1 MKIEKLYDHVYDWII
16 KYGPGLIVGVLVL
29 LVGLWLINLFVKWSH
44 SGMHRKNV
52 DPSLKPFL
60 LSLIAV
66 ALRILLV
73 LGVMQIV
80 GIQMTLFAALIGAL
94 GVAVGLALSGTLQ
107 NFASGVLILLL
118 KPFVVGDNIIA
129 QGQEGTVISIQIF
142 YTVITTYDNRTVI
155 VPNSKLSNEVII
167 NISREGTRRLD
178 LELKMPNNIDI
189 KEVKSVI
196 DEAINKT
203 ESILPKPERRIGVGT
218 IEADGYR
225 INVNLWVNAH
235 GFQDTKLAIQEIILQ
250 SIKDAGIKIPG
261 M

>member
-1 MKIEKLYDHVYDWII
+1 
-16 KYGPGLIVGVLVL
+16 
-29 LVGLWLINLFVKWSH
+29 
-44 SGMHRKNV
+44 
-52 DPSLKPFL
+52 
-60 LSLIAV
+60 
-66 ALRILLV
+66 
-73 LGVMQIV
+73 
-80 GIQMTLFAALIGAL
+80 
-94 GVAVGLALSGTLQ
+94 
-107 NFASGVLILLL
+107 
-118 KPFVVGDNIIA
+118 
-129 QGQEGTVISIQIF
+129 
-142 YTVITTYDNRTVI
+142 

-235 GFQDTKLAIQEIILQ
+235 GFQDTKLAIQETILQ